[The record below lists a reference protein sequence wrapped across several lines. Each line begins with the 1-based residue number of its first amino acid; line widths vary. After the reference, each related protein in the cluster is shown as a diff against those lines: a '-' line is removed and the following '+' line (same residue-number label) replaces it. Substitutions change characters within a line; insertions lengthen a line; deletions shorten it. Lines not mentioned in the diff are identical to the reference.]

1 MESERYKTATRLERR
16 RRAALNWL
24 DYLVLGATILTF
36 FAVVAANSSHDAQ
49 ARGNGALMM
58 SSELPDQPNH
68 APLDPALIGARI
80 KLAIGQL

>member
-1 MESERYKTATRLERR
+1 LESKRSKTAIRPERR

-24 DYLVLGATILTF
+24 DYLVLAATILTF
-36 FAVVAANSSHDAQ
+36 FAVVAANSSHDAHAQ
-49 ARGNGALMM
+49 GNGTLMT
-58 SSELPDQPNH
+58 SELPAQPDH